1 MAKGKRVFGSVISA
15 FWAVQKSKN
24 STRLAAAELQYSRER
39 SDDEITKT
47 FNLCYCQTLQ
57 PIAVASKGL

>member
-1 MAKGKRVFGSVISA
+1 MAKGKRVFGLVISA

-47 FNLCYCQTLQ
+47 FNLCY
-57 PIAVASKGL
+57 